1 MENNKKTLLIVDDE
15 EDLTWSLS
23 RKLGKESSPLKVYC
37 ANSGLDALDVLSMHQ
52 IDMVLTDLRMP
63 GINGLQLL
71 SQIRSKYPDTH
82 VIVMTAYGSPEIQ
95 EAINHWGETEYIE
108 KPFEINELRRLI
120 FSQLD
125 I

>member
-1 MENNKKTLLIVDDE
+1 MQNSKKTILIVDDE

-23 RKLGKESSPLKVYC
+23 RKLGKESSPLNVFC
-37 ANSGLDALDVLSMHQ
+37 ANSGGEALELLNKHSVDL
-52 IDMVLTDLRMP
+52 VLTDLRMP

-71 SQIRSKYPDTH
+71 SQVRSKYPDTH

-120 FSQLD
+120 YNQLD